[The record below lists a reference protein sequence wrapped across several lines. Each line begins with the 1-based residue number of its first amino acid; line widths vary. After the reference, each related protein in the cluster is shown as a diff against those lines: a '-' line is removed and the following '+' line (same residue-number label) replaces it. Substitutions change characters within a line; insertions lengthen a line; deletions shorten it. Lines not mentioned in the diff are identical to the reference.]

1 MSELFLPYKGRVQLE
16 SRYGYR
22 TLNGVYGWHAGVD
35 LVGLDSKQILA
46 PCDGI
51 IKSSTIIT
59 DRENRTWEWGNY
71 IRLDRDDGMSIF
83 LCHMSQRI
91 AQVGDRVQRGDPIGI
106 EGNTGYSF
114 GSHCHFE
121 VRWSGSSV
129 DPTPLLG
136 IQNAAGIYMNQTESS
151 SSSSSEGTPGDGNVP
166 HDWAKEEV
174 EWCIDRKILKGQSG
188 SKPDYKLN
196 SPVTREEM
204 CVLLYR
210 LAHL

>member
-1 MSELFLPYKGRVQLE
+1 MPELYLPYKGKVKLE
-16 SRYGYR
+16 SKYGYR

-51 IKSSTIIT
+51 VRSSTIIE
-59 DRENRTWEWGNY
+59 DRSNRTWEWGNY
-71 IRLDRDDGMSIF
+71 IRIDRNDGLQIF

-91 AQVGDRVQRGDPIGI
+91 AQVGQHVKRGDVIGI

-121 VRWSGSSV
+121 VRVNGTSV
-129 DPTPLLG
+129 DPTPYLS
-136 IQNAAGIYMNQTESS
+136 IQNEAGTYANPEESKVS
-151 SSSSSEGTPGDGNVP
+151 DGTPGDGNVP
-166 HDWAKEEV
+166 HDWAKTEV
-174 EWCIDRKILKGQSG
+174 EWCIDHRILKGQSG

-196 SPVTREEM
+196 APITREEM